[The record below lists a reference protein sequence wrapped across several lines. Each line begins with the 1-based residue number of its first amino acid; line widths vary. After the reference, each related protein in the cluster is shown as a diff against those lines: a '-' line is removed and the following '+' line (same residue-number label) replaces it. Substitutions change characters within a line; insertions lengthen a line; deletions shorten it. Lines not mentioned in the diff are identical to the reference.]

1 MYLISL
7 MLIILGIFL
16 IYKKKAIKFKTK
28 FLMYIF
34 ISIGALILIAGI
46 IIASHEFISG
56 FKEGWKL
63 YSKF

>member
-46 IIASHEFISG
+46 IIVNNEFISG
-56 FKEGWKL
+56 FNEGWKL
-63 YSKF
+63 YSKY